1 MKKIL
6 FITGTRA
13 DYSKIKSLM
22 HRVQNSSEFELYIF
36 ATGMHLSKIL
46 AIQLKSFIK
55 MALKIFMNL

>member
-22 HRVQNSSEFELYIF
+22 YRVQNSSE
-36 ATGMHLSKIL
+36 
-46 AIQLKSFIK
+46 
-55 MALKIFMNL
+55 